1 MVSGNPRRPTSGAGR
16 TGIVAMRMRWSYCL
30 GGLGVAALS
39 LLAGLEVEMA
49 TARPTTVSTTIDRT
63 LKGDRL
69 DPATRPD
76 LRPEE
81 MRPNIRPSIRPST
94 APAGRLPD
102 GCESSVS
109 TIRNSPVIGRCL
121 AATPAGK
128 PALG

>member
-1 MVSGNPRRPTSGAGR
+1 
-16 TGIVAMRMRWSYCL
+16 MRMRWSYCL

-49 TARPTTVSTTIDRT
+49 TARPGSVSTTIDRT

-69 DPATRPD
+69 GPD
-76 LRPEE
+76 
-81 MRPNIRPSIRPST
+81 MRPTIRPGI

-121 AATPAGK
+121 AAAPTGK

>member
-1 MVSGNPRRPTSGAGR
+1 
-16 TGIVAMRMRWSYCL
+16 MRMRWSYCL
-30 GGLGVAALS
+30 GGIGVAALS

-49 TARPTTVSTTIDRT
+49 TARTGSVSTTIDRT
-63 LKGDRL
+63 LKGDRF

-76 LRPEE
+76 
-81 MRPNIRPSIRPST
+81 MRPTMRPGV

-121 AATPAGK
+121 AATPAGNL
-128 PALG
+128 ALG